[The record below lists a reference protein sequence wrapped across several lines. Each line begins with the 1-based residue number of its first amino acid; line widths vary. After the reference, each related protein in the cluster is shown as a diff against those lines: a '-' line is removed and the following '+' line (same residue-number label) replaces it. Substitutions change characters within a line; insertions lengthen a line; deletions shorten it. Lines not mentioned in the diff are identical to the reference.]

1 MKKLLVGLGNP
12 ESVYQKTRH
21 NVGQMFVD
29 WLADKWELN
38 WEKRKDLQSLVC
50 QKDEIVLAKPLV
62 FMNESGKAV
71 RKLKDKLKVK
81 DENIYIVHDEL
92 DLPLGKYLVS
102 FARSSPL
109 HKGILSIEQQLKANQ
124 FWRIRIGV
132 DNRDKE
138 NRIAG
143 EKYVLQKFKNDEIE
157 CVFRIYSELL
167 NDLSIDE

>member
-1 MKKLLVGLGNP
+1 MKLFVGLGNP
-12 ESVYQKTRH
+12 EKKYQKTRH
-21 NVGQMFVD
+21 NVGGMFVD

-50 QKDEIVLAKPLV
+50 QKNEIVLAKPLV

-81 DENIYIVHDEL
+81 DENMYIVHDEL
-92 DLPLGKYLVS
+92 DLPLGKHLIS
-102 FARSSPL
+102 FTKSSPL
-109 HKGILSIEQQLKANQ
+109 HKGILSIEKLLKTNQ

-132 DNRDKE
+132 DNRSGE

-143 EKYVLQKFKNDEIE
+143 EKYVLEKFSQQEMSAIFKVFEEI
-157 CVFRIYSELL
+157 SKGEL
-167 NDLSIDE
+167 NF